1 MITWNENIL
10 NFTIDSLLYGLIL
23 FIAYIV
29 VSKVFARSNVWRML
43 IPVYFLKI
51 IFSFFDLKG
60 VSVLCDIFLVTLFIT
75 MVIYNEEKIV
85 KMLRRNRKIK
95 SFNETT
101 DSEKKILYKAIDAT
115 VATLSS
121 SKIGA
126 IMTFERTNSLEEYIK
141 TGVKIDA
148 PVKPELLTTIF
159 YPGTTLHDGAV
170 IIRGNTIEAASVYYT
185 PTTKA
190 MRGKYGARHRA
201 SLGISEV
208 CDAITVVIS
217 EETGRISIAMDGE
230 LQAVNR
236 DNFLNTFKDLME
248 REI

>member
-1 MITWNENIL
+1 MENAYTSI
-10 NFTIDSLLYGLIL
+10 FFKKL
-23 FIAYIV
+23 F
-29 VSKVFARSNVWRML
+29 
-43 IPVYFLKI
+43 
-51 IFSFFDLKG
+51 FSFFDLKG

>member
-1 MITWNENIL
+1 MLGSDNLWN
-10 NFTIDSLLYGLIL
+10 FAIDSVVYGLIL
-23 FIAYIV
+23 LLAYYII
-29 VSKVFARSNVWRML
+29 SKIFVRSNIWKML
-43 IPVYFLKI
+43 IPTYIVKI
-51 IFSFFDLKG
+51 LSGFFKLSG
-60 VSVLCDIFLVTLFIT
+60 VSVLCDIFLITIFIT
-75 MVIYNEEKIV
+75 VVIYNEEKVV
-85 KMLRRNRKIK
+85 KLLKRDRSLKK
-95 SFNETT
+95 FSETSLT
-101 DSEKKILYKAIDAT
+101 EKKALYKTIDTT
-115 VATLSS
+115 VTALSS

-126 IMTFERTNSLEEYIK
+126 IMTFERNNSLEEYIK

-148 PVKPELLTTIF
+148 PVKAELLTTIF

-170 IIRGNTIEAASVYYT
+170 IIRGNNIEAASVYYT
-185 PTTKA
+185 PTTRA

-236 DNFLNTFKDLME
+236 DNFLNIFKDVME